1 MSWQFN
7 PLVLISLSGTVVA
20 SFMVY
25 YGWRDRHRPSA
36 GIFVAT
42 QVLVAAMG
50 MAHALQLSSTDVV
63 NALLGFRVS
72 IVGTV
77 VVPILLIVA
86 VAPAS
91 MRHNKWGLIPLAVLS
106 VVPLIT
112 LYLVLVTATPNAM
125 VAGATMAQ
133 RGQYRQLDLM
143 PGGWFWVHS
152 IYSYGLFLASLVLLG
167 DRITRLPAP
176 YRTFPLLA
184 LASLLLV
191 NLVHVGVNLGLMQ
204 GRSSDVVTSA
214 TVVGLSGAMWVAFR
228 YNAFDLLPLARA
240 QVLQQLPLGV
250 ITLNA
255 VGEVLDAN
263 ATAVE
268 YLGVPLRKLVH
279 RPAQQALASLPPLVA
294 ALERKTTPVE
304 LDRGDQPQPYE
315 VTTIDI
321 RSDQGQI
328 SGKALVVRDLTPE
341 LEARARLRELASYIP
356 VCAWCGQ
363 ARTPGGSWQPLA
375 TWLRHEGGV
384 IVSHVICQSC
394 REEYERD
401 PKGALPAA
409 WQAPERNRRPH
420 PPA

>member
-7 PLVLISLSGTVVA
+7 PLVLISLSGSVVA

-25 YGWRDRHRPSA
+25 YGWRNRHRSSA

-42 QVLVAAMG
+42 QVLVVCMG
-50 MAHALQLSSTDVV
+50 IAHSLQLSSTQLGT
-63 NALLGFRVS
+63 ALIGFRLS
-72 IVGTV
+72 LMGTV
-77 VVPILLIVA
+77 VVPVMLIA
-86 VAPAS
+86 VVTPATL
-91 MRHNKWGLIPLAVLS
+91 RRNKLGLIPLVVLA
-106 VVPLIT
+106 VVPFIT
-112 LYLVLVTATPNAM
+112 LYLLFIRPTPNGLITSAEM
-125 VAGATMAQ
+125 VQNGP
-133 RGQYRQLDLM
+133 YRQLDLI

-152 IYSYGLFLASLVLLG
+152 IYSYGLSLATLVLLG

-176 YRTFPLLA
+176 YRTSPLLA
-184 LASLLLV
+184 VGGLLLV
-191 NLVHVGVNLGLMQ
+191 NLVHVGINLGLLQ
-204 GRSSDVVTSA
+204 GRSSDLATSA

-228 YNAFDLLPLARA
+228 YNAFDILPLART

-255 VGEVLDAN
+255 LGEVLDAN
-263 ATAVE
+263 TTALK
-268 YLGVPLRKLVH
+268 YLGVPLSKLVH
-279 RPAQQALASLPPLVA
+279 QPAAQALASFPPLLT
-294 ALERKTTPVE
+294 ALEHERTPVE
-304 LDRGDQPQPYE
+304 LEKGDQSEPYE
-315 VTTIDI
+315 VTSIDVY
-321 RSDQGQI
+321 SGGMV

-394 REEYERD
+394 RQEYEQD
-401 PKGALPAA
+401 PNWTPATGT
-409 WQAPERNRRPH
+409 RRPH
-420 PPA
+420 SS